1 MDEPACCMMAV
12 FGCVVVV
19 DFFSCVVMAAFFF
32 AELLLEIMHLKS
44 AYLPHMPFN

>member
-19 DFFSCVVMAAFFF
+19 DFFSLCRDGRFLF